1 MFKFVIKMTDWKEYL
16 SSLYF
21 NPKLPSSYLGP
32 EKLYQIVK
40 CHGRFKIGRHRIG
53 KWLQEQEAYSLTWGA
68 RRKYTRSRVIV
79 AGIDSQWDMDLM
91 DMVDLAKQN
100 DGVKY
105 VLVAIDIFS
114 CFAHCQPIKTKK
126 GEDVLQALK
135 LILSGTRKPNM
146 IRTDRGQEFRSK
158 DVNAYLKGQ
167 NIHHFY
173 ALNTEIK
180 ANYAE
185 RLIKTLKHKLFRYM
199 LKNRTQRYIDILQ
212 DAVYSYNRTIHR
224 SLGKP
229 PANIAKENEGESRLQ
244 QYLLRLGTAKRSNK
258 LRKGPGRSTNIRLTR
273 LYVCLM

>member
-1 MFKFVIKMTDWKEYL
+1 M
-16 SSLYF
+16 
-21 NPKLPSSYLGP
+21 
-32 EKLYQIVK
+32 IV
-40 CHGRFKIGRHRIG
+40 
-53 KWLQEQEAYSLTWGA
+53 S
-68 RRKYTRSRVIV
+68 
-79 AGIDSQWDMDLM
+79 
-91 DMVDLAKQN
+91 
-100 DGVKY
+100 KY

-114 CFAHCQPIKTKK
+114 RFAHCQPIKTKK

-229 PANIAKENEGESRLQ
+229 PTKITKDNEGESRLQ
-244 QYLLRLGTAKRSNK
+244 QYLLRQGTTKQSNK
-258 LRKGPGRSTNIRLTR
+258 TKKRARKKYKYKIDQT
-273 LYVCLM
+273 VCLSHVRSLFDREYSQKWTGEIFKIHTRFRREGVPVYTILD